1 MSLNDSLFMTSS
13 TQLLF
18 TRRSSKVFFVISA
31 YFWLPQAFF
40 ADCNHIDI
48 SNLRWL
54 HDTSELEM
62 TFQSKP
68 EKIYE
73 LQGSS
78 DLSEFD
84 AIFDVA
90 VPYVSIAPLVKSTAL
105 HDPAHPSAI
114 LIIPLDD
121 IL

>member
-1 MSLNDSLFMTSS
+1 MLMITTVQGLTDSG
-13 TQLLF
+13 
-18 TRRSSKVFFVISA
+18 
-31 YFWLPQAFF
+31 
-40 ADCNHIDI
+40 DCNHIDI

-54 HDTSELEM
+54 HDTSELEI

-78 DLSEFD
+78 DLNVFN

-90 VPYVSIAPLVKSTAL
+90 GNVGAEQTITSG
-105 HDPAHPSAI
+105 PSEN
-114 LIIPLDD
+114 LQTRSFLG
-121 IL
+121 